1 MLNTSRFRLVLAGLA
16 TTTVLAGCT
25 TPHAKPPTSQAV
37 LDARAH
43 RDEPGAPR
51 CPSTTLAQVSPLQ
64 LGFPFND
71 ATRTESM
78 VEPIAGAARWLVCHP
93 ATSVVIKPDSDGHGN
108 AAEQDQLARQ
118 RANVAR
124 DGLAARGVAAD
135 RIRVLARGATD
146 PTGDVFL
153 IRAEGRRW

>member
-1 MLNTSRFRLVLAGLA
+1 MSNTSRIHLVLAGLA
-16 TTTVLAGCT
+16 TMAALAGCT
-25 TPHAKPPTSQAV
+25 TPHAKPATSQAV
-37 LDARAH
+37 QDARAH
-43 RDEPGAPR
+43 RDEPTAAR
-51 CPSTTLAQVSPLQ
+51 CPSSTLAQVSPLQ

-71 ATRTESM
+71 ATRTEPM

-93 ATSVVIKPDSDGHGN
+93 ATPVVIRADSDGHGT

-118 RANVAR
+118 RAEVAR

-135 RIRVLARGATD
+135 RIRILGRGAAD

-153 IRAEGRRW
+153 VRAEGRRW